1 MFYKVEIKNLKI
13 LIRSNKFQYIKFIDY
28 SNHFSNKK
36 SRNFVDKN

>member
-13 LIRSNKFQYIKFIDY
+13 IRSNKSQYIKFIDY